1 MGIPF
6 ETEPGFWECPY
17 QLFESGGPVEIKTAA
32 GVDAFQA
39 IVQALDHISVE
50 LAAKGR
56 KLRWFDDEPGMTGF
70 ARNIPISFGQGLI
83 HHLESL
89 ISAETDRW
97 ANEAAAGMK
106 QRPYYMKDTNS

>member
-1 MGIPF
+1 
-6 ETEPGFWECPY
+6 
-17 QLFESGGPVEIKTAA
+17 
-32 GVDAFQA
+32 
-39 IVQALDHISVE
+39 
-50 LAAKGR
+50 
-56 KLRWFDDEPGMTGF
+56 MTGF